1 MTKVPRTCLGL
12 ACRDPREDD
21 GPVPQG
27 EQHADAAH
35 GASWTIVLMLL
46 IRHGHAGTKERWAGD
61 DRLRP
66 LDSRGRR
73 QAEHLA
79 VVAVEYEPTRL
90 LSSPY
95 LRCLQTM
102 EPIAAKTGLAVEEAD
117 ALTPSAGERAVT
129 LVRELSGAGPE
140 SRFVLCTHG
149 EVIGEAL
156 AMLASEDGVRLRRH
170 PPGPKGC
177 GWLLDFRQ
185 GKMATAQY
193 ISPRR

>member
-1 MTKVPRTCLGL
+1 
-12 ACRDPREDD
+12 
-21 GPVPQG
+21 
-27 EQHADAAH
+27 
-35 GASWTIVLMLL
+35 VLLLL
-46 IRHGHAGTKERWAGD
+46 IRHGHAGTKEGWAGD
-61 DRLRP
+61 DGLRP

-79 VVAVEYEPTRL
+79 VVAVDFGPTRL

-117 ALTPSAGERAVT
+117 ALTPNAGPRAVT

-156 AMLASEDGVRLRRH
+156 ATLASTDGVRLRRR

-177 GWLLDFRQ
+177 AWLLDFRE